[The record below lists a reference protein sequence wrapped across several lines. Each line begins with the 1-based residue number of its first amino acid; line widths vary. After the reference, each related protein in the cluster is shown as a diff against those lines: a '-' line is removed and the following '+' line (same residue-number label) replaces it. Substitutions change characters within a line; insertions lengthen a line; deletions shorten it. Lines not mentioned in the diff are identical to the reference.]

1 MTILHFVDKTT
12 NSNILLVIF
21 NYFNMNSNL
30 MKLQATAFRTSI
42 FVLTKLRITSI
53 TKLRIASMVSFI
65 NLHA

>member
-53 TKLRIASMVSFI
+53 TKIRIASMVSFI